1 MTGPQPRPG
10 PVTIADVAR
19 RAGVSTAVVSRLVN
33 NDQALSVR
41 DETRARVLAAI
52 ESLGYR
58 PNATARS
65 LRRSRMD
72 AFGLIIPNF
81 DNPVYAKIIEGA
93 EAAAVT
99 MGCVLLTGSTAGL
112 GLVPMQYAKELAS
125 GRVDGL
131 LLADTETDAAL
142 GAPPYPIKVPFLLVN
157 RRVPGVDRY
166 IVLDDETAA
175 DMAVSHLVELGHTR
189 IGHIAGPWSADTAGR
204 RAAGYR
210 KAMRSAGLPTPPEL
224 VVSADYT
231 PGGGSAAMAQLLAL
245 ADPPTAVF
253 VANVTSAAG
262 ALHAAAA
269 AGAAIPADVSV
280 VTLHDLSL
288 AAFLSP
294 ALTTVRMPLTDLG
307 ARALELLAGRPAD
320 TPVQEICDGP
330 MELVIRDSTGP
341 PPRRA
346 GRRRGSR
353 QKAGG
358 Q

>member
-1 MTGPQPRPG
+1 MTGPPPRPG

-33 NDQALSVR
+33 NDQGLSVR
-41 DETRARVLAAI
+41 DETRARVMAAI

-58 PNATARS
+58 ANATARS

-93 EAAAVT
+93 EAAAVA
-99 MGCVLLTGSTAGL
+99 MGCVLLTGSTAGS
-112 GLVPMQYAKELAS
+112 GLVPMQYAEELAS

-131 LLADTETDAAL
+131 LLADTEADAAL
-142 GAPPYPIKVPFLLVN
+142 GPPPYPVKVPFLLVN

-166 IVLDDETAA
+166 IVLDDETGA
-175 DMAVSHLVELGHTR
+175 DIAVSHLVELGHTR

-210 KAMRSAGLPTPPEL
+210 QAMRSAGLPAPPEL

-231 PGGGSAAMAQLLAL
+231 PGGGSAAMAQLLGL
-245 ADPPTAVF
+245 AEPPTAVF

-269 AGAAIPADVSV
+269 RGVAIPADVSV

-288 AAFLSP
+288 AAYLSP

-307 ARALELLAGRPAD
+307 ARALELLASRPAD
-320 TPVQEICDGP
+320 APVQEICDGP
-330 MELVIRDSTGP
+330 MELVVRDSAGA

-346 GRRRGSR
+346 GRRRTPRTG
-353 QKAGG
+353 GG